1 MAVDYRVNHT
11 HFIVKIDCVYVAT
24 ETTAA
29 AVWEEVCPPLPFLN
43 PDINKNL

>member
-11 HFIVKIDCVYVAT
+11 HFTVKINWAYVPT
-24 ETTAA
+24 ETTT
-29 AVWEEVCPPLPFLN
+29 AVVWGEVCPPPPFLN